1 MMPGSRAKISLIAA
15 ASLNGVIGREQKLPW
30 DLPEDLKYFK
40 EKTYGAPVIMG
51 RKTFDSIRRPL
62 PGRKNIIVTRRTDL
76 IIPGAWLA
84 QTLEQAMAEA
94 GDVPEVFILG
104 GGEIYR
110 LALPYADRIYLT
122 EIDLKIEGDTTF
134 PDFSRDEF
142 KETKREERPADKS
155 AGRPSFRFLVFDRVS

>member
-1 MMPGSRAKISLIAA
+1 MMPGSRTKVSLIAA

-40 EKTYGAPVIMG
+40 ERTYGAPVIMG

-84 QTLEQAMAEA
+84 QTLEQAMREA

-110 LALPYADRIYLT
+110 LALPFADRIYLT

-134 PDFSRDEF
+134 PDFSREDF
-142 KETKREERPADKS
+142 KETKREERPADLS